1 MPPTRSKTRGRP
13 ATKGEKRTAVI
24 AFRTTATTKT
34 LAEHLARKEGRSTAN
49 LIEQLIERAA
59 GATATFKSD
68 PLAAG

>member
-1 MPPTRSKTRGRP
+1 MPKARSKIQGRR
-13 ATKGEKRTAVI
+13 TTIGEKRTVAI
-24 AFRTTATTKT
+24 AFRTTATVKA

-59 GATATFKSD
+59 GAAFKSN